1 MRLFRRTLFLFFAG
15 SLLIGVPV
23 HGDTEEVPLHQ
34 RIDAVLEHAQ
44 IGASAELA
52 SDEDFVRR
60 VYLNLL
66 GRSPR
71 AEETKSFLADS
82 EENKRVQLIDDLMQ
96 SPEFARYYIGVLDVM
111 FMERLGGTRVSQ
123 DEWRSFL
130 TQAVEEQWSYDA
142 IVQAIIEADGSGQQR
157 GAASS

>member
-1 MRLFRRTLFLFFAG
+1 MRLIRRTLFLFLAG
-15 SLLIGVPV
+15 SWLIGFPV

-60 VYLNLL
+60 VYLNLF

-71 AEETKSFLADS
+71 AEETKNFLADS
-82 EENKRVQLIDDLMQ
+82 EANKRVQLIDDLFRRAHPAVGTVIRLVGIRRAVGQ
-96 SPEFARYYIGVLDVM
+96 VAVGHLPLRVRAVFA
-111 FMERLGGTRVSQ
+111 
-123 DEWRSFL
+123 
-130 TQAVEEQWSYDA
+130 
-142 IVQAIIEADGSGQQR
+142 ADKNWY
-157 GAASS
+157 